1 MCGLVADGEKVLV
14 VTLITVLPRSFSL
27 AQVGGRYSRDD
38 GLFTRD
44 HPELDAQISRGRAG
58 AHL

>member
-1 MCGLVADGEKVLV
+1 MDWWHMEKLLVAAL
-14 VTLITVLPRSFSL
+14 LTVLPRSFSR

-44 HPELDAQISRGRAG
+44 QPELDAQISRGRAG
-58 AHL
+58 AHS

>member
-1 MCGLVADGEKVLV
+1 MEKVLV
-14 VTLITVLPRSFSL
+14 VTLLTVLPRSFSL

-44 HPELDAQISRGRAG
+44 QPELDAQISRGRAG
-58 AHL
+58 AHS